1 MKNLKNH
8 YLLLSLINFL
18 AILVS
23 AYLTYMHFKPELTD
37 ICNLSEKWNCDIVNK
52 SVYSEIFGIPV
63 SILGLIAYT
72 AFLTF
77 SIRGLRHD
85 QSKWLP
91 YFLFFVAGGTAFAL
105 YLTGIEAFVLR
116 TFCLFCVTQ
125 QVLILIELFLAIRLT
140 LLTRKHA

>member
-1 MKNLKNH
+1 MKNLKN
-8 YLLLSLINFL
+8 YYKALSVINFL
-18 AILVS
+18 ALLVS
-23 AYLTYMHFKPELTD
+23 AYLTYLHFAPEASD
-37 ICNLSEKWNCDIVNK
+37 VCNLSEKWNCEIVNK
-52 SVYSEIFGIPV
+52 SIYSEIFGIPV
-63 SILGLIAYT
+63 SILGLIAYL
-72 AFLTF
+72 AFFIF
-77 SIRGLRHD
+77 SLRGLRRD

-125 QVLILIELFLAIRLT
+125 QVLILIELGLAIRLT